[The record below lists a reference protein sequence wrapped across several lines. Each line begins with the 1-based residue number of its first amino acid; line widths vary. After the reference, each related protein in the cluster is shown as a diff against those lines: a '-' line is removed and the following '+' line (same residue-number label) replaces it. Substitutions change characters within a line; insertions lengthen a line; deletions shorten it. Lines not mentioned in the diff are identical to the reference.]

1 MNELKDSILV
11 KIGGKTGEGID
22 SMGEMLVYIAK
33 ECGLEGNTFRSFP
46 TVIVGGNTTYEAHIS
61 SRKIYAR
68 GNDVDILVALHQES
82 MDELVDE
89 MAKEALAI
97 YDPAIVTQIPEGKPS
112 QQFVGIPFKQM
123 AKEIGNEIMRNMV
136 ALGVI
141 VRLLDLDLD
150 AGYRIIEKRFGSKG
164 ENVVEQNK
172 QALKLGYEYHDERLT
187 LSLDS
192 ITKPD
197 KPSKKLLMSGNE
209 AMAYGA
215 LAAQCRLFAGY
226 PITPASDILEWMA
239 KKLPEVGGYCLQME
253 DEIAAL
259 CAVIGS
265 SFAGVRAMTATSG
278 PGISLMT
285 EAMGLAGMTEVP
297 VVIIDTQR
305 PGPSAG
311 MPTRHEQSDIKH
323 LIHGSHGEFPRIVI
337 SPGTVDECIED
348 MVAAFNLADYYQ
360 CPVIIAADQDLAL
373 RKQTIDLD
381 SIDVESFTINRG
393 KLADPDTPNY
403 KRYIDT
409 PDGISPRAFP
419 GQENLIFVSSG
430 DEHHE
435 DGTIDLYDPAERVK
449 MVSKRMRKI
458 ENMDASQY
466 EPIRL
471 YGPEHARTLIVG
483 MGSTKGPILE
493 VIRRLPDL
501 RYMQIKRLWPFPKAE
516 VEKVLNDVDIVIVVE
531 HNYQG
536 QLAYLIRAELPVH
549 HKIRNILKFDGTP
562 FTPKELLEEVKQCL
576 LTKIS

>member
-1 MNELKDSILV
+1 MSMVKDSILV

-46 TVIVGGNTTYEAHIS
+46 TVIVGGNTTYEAHLS
-61 SRKIYAR
+61 SRRIYAR
-68 GNDVDILVALHQES
+68 GNEVDILVALHQES
-82 MDELVDE
+82 MDELVGE
-89 MAKEALAI
+89 MAQEALAI
-97 YDPAIVTQIPEGKPS
+97 YDPAIVTQIPEGAPS
-112 QQFVGIPFKQM
+112 QQFIAIPFKQM
-123 AKEIGNEIMRNMV
+123 AKEIGSDIMRNMV
-136 ALGVI
+136 ALGVL
-141 VRLLDLDLD
+141 VRLLDLDLE
-150 AGYRIIEKRFGSKG
+150 AGYTIIEKRFGSKG
-164 ENVVEQNK
+164 EKIVEQNK
-172 QALKLGYEYHDERLT
+172 LALKKGYEYNDERLT
-187 LSLDS
+187 LTLDA
-192 ITKPD
+192 IKKPD
-197 KPSKKLLMSGNE
+197 VPTPKLLMSGNE
-209 AMAYGA
+209 AMSYGA
-215 LAAQCRLFAGY
+215 LAAQCRVFAGY

-259 CAVIGS
+259 CTVIGA
-265 SFAGVRAMTATSG
+265 SFTGVRAMTATSG

-381 SIDVESFTINRG
+381 LIDVDSFTVDRG
-393 KLADPDTPNY
+393 KIADPNTPNY
-403 KRYIDT
+403 KRYLDT

-419 GQENLIFVSSG
+419 GQENMLFVSSG

-435 DGTIDLYDPAERVK
+435 DGSIDLYDPKERIK

-458 ENMDASQY
+458 EKMDASRYQ
-466 EPIRL
+466 PIRL
-471 YGPEHARTLIVG
+471 YGPEHARTLIIG

-493 VIRRLPDL
+493 VIRQLPDT
-501 RYMQIKRLWPFPKAE
+501 RYMQIKRLWPFPTKE
-516 VEKVLNDVDIVIVVE
+516 VEPVLNEVETIIVVE

-549 HKIRNILKFDGTP
+549 HKIHSVLKYDGTP

-576 LTKIS
+576 PTKIS